1 MIVIHVIIAQV
12 QAQAPFVVLLTGQI
26 RRQLEFAQEM
36 IQRNSHQNRLEYF
49 KDILDEEFRT
59 SLAKKSLKNLAGPDA

>member
-1 MIVIHVIIAQV
+1 MIVIHVMIAQV